1 MTTVIPVVAA
11 VITRGDLVL
20 ACRRNAER
28 EAGGLWE
35 FPGGKVEAGES
46 PQDALVREIR
56 EELGVGIRVGAL
68 LHRGATPMNGRIVKL
83 SCYWATLTD
92 AAPSA
97 STDHD
102 GIQWFRRDE
111 LHEVDWPEPD
121 RAAVALLAGGA
132 TLPGPTP

>member
-1 MTTVIPVVAA
+1 MTNVIPVVAA

-46 PQDALVREIR
+46 PRDALVREIR

-68 LHRGATPMNGRIVKL
+68 LHRGATPMNGRIVDL
-83 SCYWATLTD
+83 SCYWATLAD

-121 RAAVALLAGGA
+121 GAAVALLAGGA
-132 TLPGPTP
+132 TLAGPTP

>member
-56 EELGVGIRVGAL
+56 EELGVGIRVGEL
-68 LHRGATPMNGRIVKL
+68 LHRGATPMNRRTVDL
-83 SCYWATLTD
+83 RCYWATLTD

-102 GIQWFRRDE
+102 GIRWFRRDE
-111 LHEVDWPEPD
+111 LREVEWPEPD
-121 RAAVALLAGGA
+121 RAAVELLAGGA
-132 TLPGPTP
+132 I

>member
-46 PQDALVREIR
+46 AQDALVREIR
-56 EELGVGIRVGAL
+56 EELGVGIRVGEL
-68 LHRGATPMNGRIVKL
+68 LHRGATPMNGRVVDL

-102 GIQWFRRDE
+102 GIRWFRRDD

-121 RAAVALLAGGA
+121 RDAVALLAGGA
-132 TLPGPTP
+132 TLAGPTP